1 MRRRGAD
8 LATFEQWLATAKPGS
23 KIVYARANTLGD
35 KHLSAETLAVW
46 HPITCRCW
54 GHRHYLPVLPVLK
67 MQRLL
72 RAERKKAAACAAALA
87 LMRI

>member
-1 MRRRGAD
+1 MAD

-54 GHRHYLPVLPVLK
+54 
-67 MQRLL
+67 Q
-72 RAERKKAAACAAALA
+72 AAAFFLAALSN
-87 LMRI
+87 LCIQMRI